1 MLGIK
6 EIEEI
11 IPHRHPFLLVDCIEE
26 LEPGV
31 RAVGYKCVTF
41 NEPYFQGHFPQEFH
55 AEAGFQEVQFCCVF
69 LTQKKCISFNP
80 LMVTDNHIACVQFS
94 YKIWILSGLN
104 PFNPFTYH
112 TVIHADRPLF

>member
-1 MLGIK
+1 MHVTAGACPK
-6 EIEEI
+6 K
-11 IPHRHPFLLVDCIEE
+11 LVIQFIRQKCIVN
-26 LEPGV
+26 GF
-31 RAVGYKCVTF
+31 GH
-41 NEPYFQGHFPQEFH
+41 QGHFH

-104 PFNPFTYH
+104 PVNPFTYH
-112 TVIHADRPLF
+112 TVIHADRPPF